1 MIATRCSAWVAGT
14 GQSNLACYSMTKG
27 ALVTMTKHAAW
38 ALRRHHIRV
47 NYLAVGW
54 LLGSIDLG
62 PEALF
67 SDPRKNLS
75 HENRDAKGHRV
86 LPCGLQTRED
96 TPPPHI
102 LGWLS
107 FPRLDVHAS

>member
-67 SDPRKNLS
+67 SDPRKRIFPTKTGMQKVIVCCS
-75 HENRDAKGHRV
+75 AVCRHAKT
-86 LPCGLQTRED
+86 L
-96 TPPPHI
+96 PPP
-102 LGWLS
+102 LTSSDG
-107 FPRLDVHAS
+107 